1 MRSVAILLLL
11 LLPIPVRAVSINR
24 KTIGKIGFALVLTG
38 VAIGIK
44 YLHHRD
50 RVDLQ
55 QKRQAL
61 MLSIAREGI
70 EKKVARF
77 NRGFDHW
84 CIEYYG
90 PTRIQLRDGVLQTTR
105 REKLTD
111 GLSP

>member
-44 YLHHRD
+44 YLQHRD

-61 MLSIAREGI
+61 MLLIAREDV
-70 EKKVARF
+70 EKEVTRF

-84 CIEYYG
+84 CIEYYA

-111 GLSP
+111 VLSP

>member
-1 MRSVAILLLL
+1 MRSVVILLLL

-24 KTIGKIGFALVLTG
+24 KAIGKIGFALVLTG

-44 YLHHRD
+44 YLQHRD
-50 RVDLQ
+50 RVDSQ

-61 MLSIAREGI
+61 MLSIAREGVG
-70 EKKVARF
+70 KKVTRF

-90 PTRIQLRDGVLQTTR
+90 PARIQLRDGVLQTTR
-105 REKLTD
+105 REKLTG